1 MIYNARPIEVAI
13 ARSTSLLRLVLE
25 LGAIAEFPWE
35 NDSLLL
41 KAFKT
46 EDRMLLLK
54 HGADPNKLIDGI
66 PVFMKIFTKQFD
78 GASLFEKYYFSF
90 NFLLDASEVV
100 YELVKRKCDF
110 NFSHNGET
118 VLDVS

>member
-78 GASLFEKYYFSF
+78 GVSLFEKYYFSF
-90 NFLLDASEVV
+90 NF
-100 YELVKRKCDF
+100 F
-110 NFSHNGET
+110 
-118 VLDVS
+118 